1 MQTDSPAQWMRDAC
15 MARNIASASGDQADL
30 WRAAFS
36 KADKVREWLEAEG
49 VDLRTLRSVIG

>member
-15 MARNIASASGDQADL
+15 MARNIASASGDQVDL

-36 KADKVREWLEAEG
+36 KADKVKEWLQQEG

>member
-1 MQTDSPAQWMRDAC
+1 
-15 MARNIASASGDQADL
+15 MARNIASASGDQVDL

-36 KADKVREWLEAEG
+36 KADKVKEWLEAEG